1 MLLATG
7 GYGQEHTHAHVILFS
22 AARHERIK
30 APASPVAL
38 DFLGPNELIVAILP
52 ACLRV
57 VEYAFSCVQPMP
69 LLLPPPDAAWVRR

>member
-57 VEYAFSCVQPMP
+57 VD
-69 LLLPPPDAAWVRR
+69 LLSVASSQCHCCCPPPDAAWVRR